1 MKKILFCLLLMAGA
15 ILANA
20 QSVPQRTSDPA
31 PVIPAQN
38 TVAPMKSGG
47 PAATAAKAQALPLR
61 SGNSGAATAKAVKAE
76 ALPLRSTDGGGGG
89 STGGSGGGSVGKA
102 QTLANSPLG
111 NTANTANTQFSR
123 PSDRSVKQDSL
134 QKH

>member
-1 MKKILFCLLLMAGA
+1 MAGA

-31 PVIPAQN
+31 PVTPAQN
-38 TVAPMKSGG
+38 VVAPMKSGG
-47 PAATAAKAQALPLR
+47 PAATTVKAQALPLR
-61 SGNSGAATAKAVKAE
+61 SGNSGTAAANVVKPQ
-76 ALPLRSTDGGGGG
+76 ALPLRSTDGGSGG
-89 STGGSGGGSVGKA
+89 STGKG